1 MAGRTIVVDGE
12 TWEVAPAGRVTVYD
26 RDQFGVVFEQGT
38 GPERRR
44 RFTRYA
50 PVGSR
55 STDASLAE
63 LSDRQLIDLLRQRS
77 EEHTSELQSLR
88 HLVCRLLLEKKKN
101 KTHIMSYTTHHTHST
116 TTM

>member
-1 MAGRTIVVDGE
+1 MAGRTIAVDGE

-44 RFTRYA
+44 RFSRYA

-55 STDASLAE
+55 SPEAALAE
-63 LSDRQLIDLLRQRS
+63 LSEQ
-77 EEHTSELQSLR
+77 ELVKLFRESQPAWTAPEGAYGAS
-88 HLVCRLLLEKKKN
+88 
-101 KTHIMSYTTHHTHST
+101 
-116 TTM
+116 